1 MNSSSSI
8 NRTRATLSGNPS
20 SQRTRRTGEH
30 KVDPKW
36 VGLVIGQKGMTV
48 QALARDAG
56 DGCHINHDRENKGC
70 FTITAWNNSAVTRA
84 KMGIDKLI
92 QQHTCPQKTK
102 TTKTAVPKTHFT
114 PAFGALASDTDSDGE
129 EEAVKAVEAVV
140 VQAPSKRELK
150 QRNDLT
156 HMVRFNGG
164 GSDIKSLKKAGWEQ
178 GNAYR
183 TELRK
188 VEEVWK
194 DMTSSAK
201 GKYGGLGKR
210 GWDTFKYEKMGVW
223 NRAQDQQ
230 KHKMMLEA
238 SKPKPKP
245 GKVAGY
251 DHQKTNWQSLGS
263 SSSTTPT
270 QSLGVW
276 GRKDTLA
283 GVRSEEA
290 VVKPEVAKMTME
302 VISSKGKGKGKGKGN
317 DDAFT
322 DEAAF
327 MDQGR
332 ASQLPTGPKKFK
344 SQVSHLP
351 KHSGSVEDWQ
361 TDQASYA

>member
-8 NRTRATLSGNPS
+8 NRNSTTRSGNPS

-30 KVDPKW
+30 KVDPKC
-36 VGLVIGQKGMTV
+36 VGLVIGQKGVTI

-129 EEAVKAVEAVV
+129 EEEAVEAVV

-178 GNAYR
+178 GNEYR
-183 TELRK
+183 TQLRK
-188 VEEVWK
+188 MEGVWD
-194 DMTSSAK
+194 DMTASAK
-201 GKYGGLGKR
+201 GKYGGVGPR

-230 KHKMMLEA
+230 KRKAQLEA
-238 SKPKPKP
+238 SKPKP
-245 GKVAGY
+245 GKVSSY
-251 DHQKTNWQSLGS
+251 DHQKTNWQTLGS
-263 SSSTTPT
+263 SSSTTTT

-302 VISSKGKGKGKGKGN
+302 VISSKGKGK

-344 SQVSHLP
+344 SQVAHLP
-351 KHSGSVEDWQ
+351 KHSGPVEDWQ
-361 TDQASYA
+361 ADQVSYA